1 MIYIKQE
8 AQGPLCSPEKQF
20 ESRKFVPSLNE
31 IGPMVMEKNYIT
43 VFLLFYYYLPSKKGR
58 ALHLNK
64 PESKSP
70 KDALCQFWLKLAQ
83 DSGSVVLEKKT
94 NKKFTT
100 TLTTTTTDRKIVIRK
115 LT

>member
-1 MIYIKQE
+1 
-8 AQGPLCSPEKQF
+8 
-20 ESRKFVPSLNE
+20 
-31 IGPMVMEKNYIT
+31 MEKNYIT

-94 NKKFTT
+94 NTWKVYYNIDNNYDEQDK
-100 TLTTTTTDRKIVIRK
+100 LWSEK
-115 LT
+115 LTWTFGSGEQYT